1 MVQKVTPHL
10 WYDKEAVEAAE
21 FYCSVLP
28 DSKVTNVTTLP
39 NTPSGD
45 TDVVAF
51 VLCGQ
56 EFQAI
61 SAGPLFEFN
70 PSISFLISCNTKG
83 DVDEIWNKLSEGG
96 EALMPLDSYPFSERY
111 GWTTDKYGLS
121 WQVMAT
127 GEREVTQR
135 IIPTLMYV
143 GDKAGRA
150 EEAMTFYA
158 SVFSNSKV
166 GEIDRYGKGEEP
178 DKEGTVK
185 HGVFTVGGYQVAAMD
200 SALDHNFDFN
210 EAISIMVYCKDQAEI
225 DRYWDP
231 LSAVPEAEQCGW
243 LKDKFGVIWQIVPM
257 AMDEMMSNG
266 TKEQIARVTEAF
278 LPMKKF
284 NVAEL
289 EKAYEA
295 S

>member
-28 DSKVTNVTTLP
+28 DSKVTSVTTLP
-39 NTPSGD
+39 DTPSGD

-61 SAGPLFEFN
+61 SAGPLFKFN

-121 WQVMAT
+121 WQVMAA

-150 EEAMTFYA
+150 EEAMKFYA
-158 SVFSNSKV
+158 SVFSNSMV
-166 GEIDRYGKGEEP
+166 GEIDRYGRGEEP
-178 DKEGTVK
+178 DNEGTVK
-185 HGVFTVGGYQVAAMD
+185 HGVFTVGGYQLAAMD
-200 SALDHNFDFN
+200 SAGDHNFDFN
-210 EAISIMVYCKDQAEI
+210 EAISIMVYCKDQTEI

-243 LKDKFGVIWQIVPM
+243 LKDKFGVIWQIVPI

-266 TKEQIARVTEAF
+266 TREQIARVTEAF

-289 EKAYEA
+289 VEAYEG

>member
-10 WYDKEAVEAAE
+10 WYDTEAVEAAE

-28 DSKVTNVTTLP
+28 DSKVTSVTTLP

-83 DVDEIWNKLSEGG
+83 EVDEIWNKLSEGG
-96 EALMPLDSYPFSERY
+96 ESLMPLDRYPFSERY

-121 WQVMAT
+121 WQVMAA
-127 GEREVTQR
+127 GDREVTQR

-150 EEAMTFYA
+150 EEAMKFYA
-158 SVFSNSKV
+158 SVFSNS
-166 GEIDRYGKGEEP
+166 R
-178 DKEGTVK
+178 
-185 HGVFTVGGYQVAAMD
+185 
-200 SALDHNFDFN
+200 SARST
-210 EAISIMVYCKDQAEI
+210 ATP
-225 DRYWDP
+225 R
-231 LSAVPEAEQCGW
+231 
-243 LKDKFGVIWQIVPM
+243 
-257 AMDEMMSNG
+257 
-266 TKEQIARVTEAF
+266 ARSRTGRAR
-278 LPMKKF
+278 
-284 NVAEL
+284 
-289 EKAYEA
+289 
-295 S
+295 